1 MYLSE
6 YPVLRCLIKVEY
18 LGKKCYVVQI
28 MKFQNTFAVDGEM
41 V

>member
-18 LGKKCYVVQI
+18 LGKKCYVANYEI
-28 MKFQNTFAVDGEM
+28 SKYLLL
-41 V
+41 